1 MLHFQELIDG
11 PAIPYP
17 KENTSLSSTI
27 LLWIPILSSIN
38 MIPLLI
44 LLYLHIINCRLLLLL
59 LNAGLDNNIRH
70 SDSGLTHLHDVINVT
85 VG

>member
-1 MLHFQELIDG
+1 MLHFQDLFHG

-17 KENTSLSSTI
+17 KGNTSLSSTI
-27 LLWIPILSSIN
+27 HFWIPILSIN

-44 LLYLHIINCRLLLLL
+44 LLYLHIINCKLLLLL

>member
-1 MLHFQELIDG
+1 MLHVQELIHG
-11 PAIPYP
+11 PAIPFP

-27 LLWIPILSSIN
+27 LLWIPILSIN

-44 LLYLHIINCRLLLLL
+44 LLYLHIINCKLLLLL

-70 SDSGLTHLHDVINVT
+70 SNSGLTHLHDVINVT

>member
-1 MLHFQELIDG
+1 MLHVQELIHG
-11 PAIPYP
+11 PAIPFP
-17 KENTSLSSTI
+17 KENTSLSSI
-27 LLWIPILSSIN
+27 LFWIPILSIN

-44 LLYLHIINCRLLLLL
+44 LLYLHIINCKLLLLL

>member
-1 MLHFQELIDG
+1 MLHFQELIHG
-11 PAIPYP
+11 PAIAYP
-17 KENTSLSSTI
+17 KGNTSLSSTTHF
-27 LLWIPILSSIN
+27 LIPILSIN

-44 LLYLHIINCRLLLLL
+44 LLYLHIINCKLLLLL

>member
-1 MLHFQELIDG
+1 MLHFQELIHG
-11 PAIPYP
+11 PAIPYT

-27 LLWIPILSSIN
+27 WIPILSIN

-44 LLYLHIINCRLLLLL
+44 LLYLHIINCKLLLLL

>member
-1 MLHFQELIDG
+1 MLHFQELIHG

-17 KENTSLSSTI
+17 KEDTSLSSTI
-27 LLWIPILSSIN
+27 LFWIPILSIN

-44 LLYLHIINCRLLLLL
+44 LLYLHIINCKLLLLL

-70 SDSGLTHLHDVINVT
+70 SD
-85 VG
+85 

>member
-1 MLHFQELIDG
+1 MLHFQELIHG

-27 LLWIPILSSIN
+27 LLWIPILSIN
-38 MIPLLI
+38 MIYPLI
-44 LLYLHIINCRLLLLL
+44 LLYLHIINCKLLLLL